1 MAVALDTYDQQNGI
15 HPRNKQLPAM
25 RLAAAGLAVAY
36 NTVPQNATYTRG
48 PFPRKWEFMSMVD
61 DSIHVRIGKKQLV
74 VQSFKLKLNDTEC
87 LCSL

>member
-1 MAVALDTYDQQNGI
+1 MAVALDTYDEQNGI

-48 PFPRKWEFMSMVD
+48 PYPRKWEFMSMVD
-61 DSIHVRIGKKQLV
+61 DSIHVKIGKKTV
-74 VQSFKLKLNDTEC
+74 GLKLELNYTEC

>member
-1 MAVALDTYDQQNGI
+1 MAVALDTYDEQNGI

-61 DSIHVRIGKKQLV
+61 DSIHVRIGKKTV
-74 VQSFKLKLNDTEC
+74 GSAKF
-87 LCSL
+87 